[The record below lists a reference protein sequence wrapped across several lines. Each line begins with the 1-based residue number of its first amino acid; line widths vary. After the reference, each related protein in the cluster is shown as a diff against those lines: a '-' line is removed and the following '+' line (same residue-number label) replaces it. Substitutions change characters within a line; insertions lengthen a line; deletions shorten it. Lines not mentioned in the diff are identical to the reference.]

1 MRDKMLNEVE
11 LLLPDASWK
20 PLGRSL
26 PHRFFLKRQ
35 NLLQKLPGTSPLPS
49 RPRGTPLHRPSTGRP
64 EVPAPASGAGPRSLH
79 TSLPAGSASRALF
92 SPLLAFQVFP
102 LPPSPFHFPPV

>member
-1 MRDKMLNEVE
+1 MRDEMLNEVE

-35 NLLQKLPGTSPLPS
+35 NLLQKLP
-49 RPRGTPLHRPSTGRP
+49 
-64 EVPAPASGAGPRSLH
+64 
-79 TSLPAGSASRALF
+79 
-92 SPLLAFQVFP
+92 
-102 LPPSPFHFPPV
+102 